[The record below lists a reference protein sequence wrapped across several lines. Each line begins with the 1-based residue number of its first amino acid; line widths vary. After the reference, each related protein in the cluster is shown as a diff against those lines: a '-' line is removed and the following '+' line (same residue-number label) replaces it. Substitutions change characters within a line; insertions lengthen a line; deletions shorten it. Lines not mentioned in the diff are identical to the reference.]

1 MYVAPN
7 THEVLDHLNYQ
18 KQIHIKIYMDANP
31 QDQLNKLFGFMVNYP
46 IDINIFLFFY
56 KIKCVVVTKEHSW

>member
-31 QDQLNKLFGFMVNYP
+31 QDQLNKIFGFMVNYP

-56 KIKCVVVTKEHSW
+56 